1 MKLEGAVLLS
11 DFPEKLKI
19 ELRMRL
25 EGAVLL
31 SDFAEKFNVL
41 FSIFVVLIGYTS
53 LSVEVVDIYFGSS

>member
-1 MKLEGAVLLS
+1 
-11 DFPEKLKI
+11 
-19 ELRMRL
+19 MRL